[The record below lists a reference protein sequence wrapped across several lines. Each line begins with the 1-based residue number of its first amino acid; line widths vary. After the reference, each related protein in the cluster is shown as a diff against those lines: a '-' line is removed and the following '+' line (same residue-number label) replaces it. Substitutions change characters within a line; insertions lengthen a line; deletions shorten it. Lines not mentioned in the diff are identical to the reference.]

1 MQLRFRVNQ
10 AEAFRQGINA
20 PKSIITVDVEP
31 AKIPLEERN
40 LLADR
45 MDGIDVY
52 RGCID
57 DEGRVRPMGG
67 LSFDRKDYLVEAML
81 PTYKALIEAVRKD
94 NEKLKA
100 QEK

>member
-1 MQLRFRVNQ
+1 MELRFRVNQ

-57 DEGRVRPMGG
+57 DKGRVKPMGRG
-67 LSFDRKDYLVEAML
+67 DSRGYLVEAIL
-81 PTYKALIEAVRKD
+81 PTYEALIEAVRKD